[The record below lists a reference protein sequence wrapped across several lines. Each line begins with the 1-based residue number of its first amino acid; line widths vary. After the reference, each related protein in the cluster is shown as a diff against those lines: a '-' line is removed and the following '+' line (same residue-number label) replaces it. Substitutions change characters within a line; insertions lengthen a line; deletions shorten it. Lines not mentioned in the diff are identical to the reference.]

1 MTTVV
6 SCLSLSAALLSY
18 VGFISISDL
27 FSEHALDVRVP
38 VVCCV
43 WGQTVNNQVNTRN
56 IREFTGFRLLFVN
69 LSLKITQLN
78 RQVYM
83 VIEI

>member
-38 VVCCV
+38 IVCCV
-43 WGQTVNNQVNTRN
+43 WRQTVNNQH
-56 IREFTGFRLLFVN
+56 
-69 LSLKITQLN
+69 
-78 RQVYM
+78 
-83 VIEI
+83 